1 MSGEKVPYHLRPNK
15 FVERA
20 LFIDI
25 LAHINRYSPISDYLY
40 VSFAGPYL
48 EDFKVIH
55 AAYGNRKMLS
65 LEQSEWVYR
74 RQQFNVPYGCVQ
86 CTNKTSQQFITDYSD
101 ILDTFSNPQV
111 LIWLDYAAADKIR
124 EQLTECEAVIAKL
137 KQLDILKVTV
147 NATPSSL
154 DGGNDGDDETADER
168 RPRRLQVLRERVGD
182 YLSNDATPEQMKH
195 SMYPSLLLHAIH
207 KAAANAM
214 VGASHLVFHPLAAY
228 VYEDTHQMLTLT
240 GIALGRRDVKHFLE
254 VTGLNAYE
262 FATNNWSDIVRI
274 NVPYLSPRE
283 KFYLDGLIFRQTQKN
298 DRSKLRNSTK
308 LKVTL
313 APTPAANRDLAERYI
328 RFYRYYP
335 HYHRIHY

>member
-1 MSGEKVPYHLRPNK
+1 MSGEKIPYHLRPNK

-20 LFIDI
+20 LFVDL
-25 LAHINRYSPISDYLY
+25 LAHINRYSQISDYLY

-55 AAYGNRKMLS
+55 AAFGNRKMLS
-65 LEQSEWVYR
+65 LEQSDWVYQ

-86 CTNKTSQQFITDYSD
+86 CTNKTSQQFITDYTD
-101 ILDTFSNPQV
+101 ILGTFGNPRA
-111 LIWLDYAAADKIR
+111 LIWLDYAAADKMR
-124 EQLTECEAVIAKL
+124 EQLTEFEALVAKL
-137 KQLDILKVTV
+137 KQLDILKITV
-147 NATPSSL
+147 NANPSSI
-154 DGGNDGDDETADER
+154 DGGNDPEYEAEDER
-168 RPRRLQVLRERVGD
+168 WNRRLQTVRERVGD
-182 YLSNDATPEQMKH
+182 YLPNDATAEQMKH
-195 SMYPSLLLHAIH
+195 STYPSLLLSAIH
-207 KAAANAM
+207 KAATNAM

-240 GIALGRRDVKHFLE
+240 GIALGRRDVEHFLG
-254 VTGLNAYE
+254 VTGLNVNE

-298 DRSKLRNSTK
+298 NRSKLKKSTK

-313 APTPAANRDLAERYI
+313 ASTAAATKDLAERYI